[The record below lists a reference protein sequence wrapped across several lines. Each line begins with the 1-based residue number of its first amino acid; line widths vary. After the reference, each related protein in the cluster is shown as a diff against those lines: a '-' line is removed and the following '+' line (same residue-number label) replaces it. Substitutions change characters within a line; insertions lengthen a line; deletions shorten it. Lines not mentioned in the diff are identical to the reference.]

1 MYKSIYLYICLTFL
15 LIFIDLYSKHTAEQ
29 ILNFSSREDFYW
41 FIDLYLTYN
50 SGIAFSLLDFNNFF
64 TRYILLAIG
73 LLVIIFLITIFF
85 KESDRFSKVSL
96 IFIIA
101 GALGNFLDRAIDGL
115 VTDFLLFH
123 IAGNSLFIF
132 NVADAFITIG
142 AIIYF
147 GCEIL
152 KLIKTR
158 YEN

>member
-1 MYKSIYLYICLTFL
+1 M
-15 LIFIDLYSKHTAEQ
+15 
-29 ILNFSSREDFYW
+29 
-41 FIDLYLTYN
+41 
-50 SGIAFSLLDFNNFF
+50 DFNNFF

-73 LLVIIFLITIFF
+73 LLVIIFLITLFF
-85 KESDRFSKVSL
+85 KESDRLSKLSL

-147 GCEIL
+147 GSEIL
-152 KLIKTR
+152 KLIKIR